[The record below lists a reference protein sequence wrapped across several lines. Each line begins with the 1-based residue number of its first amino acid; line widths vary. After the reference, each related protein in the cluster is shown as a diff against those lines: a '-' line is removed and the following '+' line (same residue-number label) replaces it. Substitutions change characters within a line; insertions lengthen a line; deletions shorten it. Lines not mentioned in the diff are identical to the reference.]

1 MMRTRTLANLGDF
14 NPLDHGGFLV
24 RSDGEIVDIHPR
36 DEDNKIEV
44 HRFSNTLCY
53 PIEGGGVS
61 DNEFHK
67 NHPAWFSNGLED
79 VAQSADH
86 EDIAEDLCS
95 DDPVVRARAYQSI
108 IGHWGIIQFDQYPIT
123 LTRAECRKMYNL

>member
-1 MMRTRTLANLGDF
+1 MRTTTLANLGDV

-44 HRFSNTLCY
+44 HRFDNTLCY

-67 NHPAWFSNGLED
+67 YHHAWFSDGLDD
-79 VAQSADH
+79 VANSADH
-86 EDIAEDLCS
+86 ENIAEDLCS
-95 DDPVVRARAYQSI
+95 EDPVVRAGAYRSI
-108 IGHWGIIQFDQYPIT
+108 VGHRGINNFDQYPIT
-123 LTRAECRKMYNL
+123 LTRTECRRMYNL

>member
-1 MMRTRTLANLGDF
+1 MRTKTLANLGDV

-36 DEDNKIEV
+36 DEDRKIEV
-44 HRFSNTLCY
+44 HWFSNALCY

-67 NHPAWFSNGLED
+67 DHPAWFSDGLGD
-79 VAQSADH
+79 VARSADH

-108 IGHWGIIQFDQYPIT
+108 AAHWGIVNFDQYPIT
-123 LTRAECRKMYNL
+123 LTRTECRRMYNL